1 MNNSDNV
8 VRLRPAALDHHQ
20 ARRLIPA
27 RLIEGRQASGM
38 NQSELAAKVGVS
50 RQAVSSYEQGDKAPE
65 PETMMA
71 LAKALGQPISFFVTE
86 IPSSF
91 GPLSVN
97 FFRKTGADTK
107 RRNMAC
113 DVYARWLAQAAFTF
127 ESVANFPAVTIPSF
141 EPKSTDT
148 NRYDDEEIEDIAESV
163 RQHFGLGLGP
173 ISNVVRLM
181 ESVGVI
187 MCRLEMEGE
196 SVGAFSFWSGPRPF
210 VFLASD
216 KDSGARA
223 RYDAAHELGH
233 LVLHRWVGADEI
245 EDKDRLKEIEREAD
259 RFAGAFLLPRKSF
272 PNEVYSPRLGAFV
285 ELKKRWKVSIQAMI
299 YRCKNLGL
307 FDEQQVT
314 NLYKQISFKKWRK
327 NEPLDGPSGLPL
339 ESPILLRKIASLV
352 VDSGRMHVDEIKIAL
367 GYSTGV
373 IERLLGLPIGALAQ
387 GGEIDFRPSLK

>member
-1 MNNSDNV
+1 MNNTDNV

-27 RLIEGRQASGM
+27 RLIEGRQVSGL

-50 RQAVSSYEQGDKAPE
+50 RQAVSSYEQGDKTPE
-65 PETMMA
+65 PETMLA
-71 LAKALGQPISFFVTE
+71 IAKALDQPISFFVTE
-86 IPSSF
+86 IPNSF

-113 DVYARWLAQAAFTF
+113 EVYARWLAQAAFTF

-141 EPKSTDT
+141 EPKSTEA

-163 RQHFGLGLGP
+163 RHHFGLGLGP

-181 ESVGVI
+181 EAVGVI
-187 MCRLEMEGE
+187 MCRLEVEGE
-196 SVGAFSFWSGPRPF
+196 SVGAFSFWSGSRPF

-339 ESPILLRKIASLV
+339 ESPILLRKIVSLV

-373 IERLLGLPIGALAQ
+373 IERLLGLPIGAL
-387 GGEIDFRPSLK
+387 GHDGEIDFHPSLK